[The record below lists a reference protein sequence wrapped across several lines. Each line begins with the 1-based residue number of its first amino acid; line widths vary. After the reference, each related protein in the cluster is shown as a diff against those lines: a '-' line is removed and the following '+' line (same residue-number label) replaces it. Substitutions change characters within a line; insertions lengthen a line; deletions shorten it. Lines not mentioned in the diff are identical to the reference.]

1 MSAAGDPQPTVENT
15 PTVRLPAQ
23 AVPVHDVLDSADPPP
38 AVPPAPGRGRG
49 RRRALIAGAAV
60 LVLAAG
66 AGTAVTWAYR
76 GDVPL
81 GVTVLG
87 ADLGGLSRSE
97 AATRLR
103 THLAADTRLT
113 QPLTVRVEDRDAT
126 VKPADVGLVV
136 DVDAT
141 VAAAT
146 AGNPAPFGER
156 AVPPVVAVDAEL
168 LDAALRKSLGKV
180 GETMTKPAVVFD
192 GVTPRAV
199 HPKPGRGLDPDRSAA
214 AVRAAWPASAQVTV
228 PLVEVQPTTTAAEVD
243 KLVEDV
249 ARPAVAGPLT
259 ITTAKGDLT
268 VPPAAIAKSL
278 VLTADKTGRIEP
290 RIDAKKLRAA
300 VATPLAKLETKPKD
314 ARFSLKGGKPSIVA
328 GADGTAV
335 DLAAMAPELLTV
347 LRGTGER
354 SIEATV
360 TKAAPARTAADL
372 TKLGVKEKIST
383 FTTKFTGGL
392 GSSRSQNI
400 VQAAKQVEGTLVLPG
415 ETFSLNKH
423 TGERSYKQGY
433 QDAPVIL
440 GGKLV
445 PGVGGGVSQ
454 FTTTLFNATYYAGLK
469 DVEHKPHSY
478 YFDRYPPVIESTIFY
493 PDLDFKFKNDS
504 PHGVLLD
511 TAYTSSSITVSVWS
525 TKVWDKVTTE
535 WSKRR
540 NVTSPRTITL
550 PDGPSCIA
558 TGGLPGFTQDAFRLF
573 HRDGKV
579 QKREKFTWKY
589 DAEPNYICAKPDEAA
604 ED

>member
-1 MSAAGDPQPTVENT
+1 MTTESDRQEQPTVI
-15 PTVRLPAQ
+15 LPAQ
-23 AVPVHDVLDSADPPP
+23 KTPTHDVLTDADPV
-38 AVPPAPGRGRG
+38 VPPGSGGGRKK
-49 RRRALIAGAAV
+49 ALLAG
-60 LVLAAG
+60 LGVLALVAG

-87 ADLGGLSRSE
+87 ADLGGLSRT
-97 AATRLR
+97 AAAAELR
-103 THLAADTRLT
+103 THLAADSRLT
-113 QPLTVRVEDRDAT
+113 QPLTVKVDGRDAT

-141 VAAAT
+141 VAEAVK
-146 AGNPAPFGER
+146 GSPSPFGER
-156 AVPPVVAVDAEL
+156 AVDPVVAVDADL

-180 GETMTKPAVVFD
+180 GEPMTKPAVVFD
-192 GVTPRAV
+192 GVAPRAV
-199 HPKPGRGLDPDRSAA
+199 HPSPGRDLVPETT
-214 AVRAAWPASAQVTV
+214 ASAVQKNWPLNREIAV
-228 PLVEVQPTTTAAEVD
+228 PLAEVHPVTTAAEVD
-243 KLVEDV
+243 QLVTDL
-249 ARPAVAGPLT
+249 ARPAVSGPLT
-259 ITTAKGDLT
+259 ITAEKGKVT

-290 RIDAKKLRAA
+290 RVDAKKLRAA
-300 VATPLAKLETKPKD
+300 VAKPLAKVETKPKN
-314 ARFSLKGGKPSIVA
+314 AKFSLKGGKPSIVA
-328 GADGTAV
+328 GAAGTAV
-335 DLAAMAPELLTV
+335 DLNAMAPSLLET
-347 LRGTGER
+347 LRSTGER
-354 SIEATV
+354 TVAATV
-360 TKAAPARTAADL
+360 TKAEPSLTADDL
-372 TKLGVKEKIST
+372 GKLGVEEKVST

-400 VQAAKQVEGTLVLPG
+400 VQAAKQVEGALVLPG

-423 TGERSYKQGY
+423 TGERGYKQGY
-433 QDAPVIL
+433 KDAPVIL
-440 GGKLV
+440 GGKLT

-478 YFDRYPPVIESTIFY
+478 YFDRYPAVIESTIFY

-511 TAYTSSSITVSVWS
+511 TSWTSNSITVSVWS

-540 NVTSPRTITL
+540 NITSPRTITL
-550 PDGPSCIA
+550 PAGPSCIA

-579 QKREKFTWKY
+579 VKREKFTWKY
-589 DAEPNYICAKPDEAA
+589 DAEPNYICGKPADE
-604 ED
+604 D